1 MKELKKTQQF
11 YGQLFDFLKK
21 KKKKTALI
29 PVEGMGTVSNNRQ
42 PWMCKATPALKE

>member
-11 YGQLFDFLKK
+11 SGQLFDFLKK
-21 KKKKTALI
+21 EKPALI

-42 PWMCKATPALKE
+42 P